1 MLTSLILLVSL
12 FGANP
17 SYAQDTYVKDVYD
30 LLGLNTDGTSAVTKL
45 IDENSVKMK
54 ASEAIGTD
62 GKIKGDYLAA
72 VINCAGADLYKC
84 KEEPLKK
91 AVAALEYDA
100 RQKYSKQIIQKYYTQ
115 IKDVVKNSS
124 DYGKSAGLT
133 VGNDDYKFSK
143 KLIEARADLAKDEFE
158 YLNAK
163 ASGKTI
169 DETALK
175 AKIDGTR
182 KTFESKLTELK
193 SATFDNDAP
202 TKEETA
208 DATKRQNK
216 SRGLILDALKDAE
229 DDLAVTADK
238 VDVADIY
245 NTIPEGLEI
254 CKDYD
259 KMSAEN
265 KAKCEKMA
273 AEYLKAAASGG
284 SVWKPIKVT
293 NDKNCDMFDRLGS
306 DGWNTLLGF
315 VSTYKTLKFQECT
328 DDYGSGDEKCIK
340 QGTTLKNWLG
350 DPMNLTA
357 TYYDADTTTN
367 DAVSSIKINP
377 SFSTASTGTTPS
389 LGVGGTNP
397 YNSFLAYTQSAATG
411 TGSPIAAGK
420 GANNTVSA
428 GTGAEILNNISNQY
442 TAIGQG
448 AGNFSSKY
456 TPYSTNITNYN
467 NELTSVIASATNPQ
481 IYQARANS
489 VDKTMKQATG
499 TGDVKYP
506 GIAGYT
512 NTIDLRQKISELN
525 AQETQLGLDYAA
537 VLAKA
542 HSAPY
547 RLKRGSLAER
557 TQAAADLAMASG
569 FEEYVKMQGK
579 LIEGEKQLYYQNTN
593 VIMNSNS
600 AQNTFDISSMYA
612 SNGKV
617 VYNRKALKLNNLK
630 TPVGGM
636 YALKKGWRE
645 NFARY
650 IDQMNKKAEEAK
662 VKMNFAKAKMQK
674 LLAQNVPIVAVKS
687 LPGQAGVAYE
697 IRNMES
703 IEAVAKKNM
712 ANIEKAMEYH
722 RSRRLST
729 PPDLYAK
736 YEQDA
741 TALKTSMQNVV
752 AAIDQAKPNVN
763 KSYAVLDNL
772 YVEVPKAEAL
782 RNIAKQMVAKG
793 L

>member
-1 MLTSLILLVSL
+1 MQKS
-12 FGANP
+12 AAWDP
-17 SYAQDTYVKDVYD
+17 ST
-30 LLGLNTDGTSAVTKL
+30 
-45 IDENSVKMK
+45 
-54 ASEAIGTD
+54 

-84 KEEPLKK
+84 EQEPLKK

-100 RQKYSKQIIQKYYTQ
+100 RLKYSKQLV
-115 IKDVVKNSS
+115 KDYHAKITAVKKNATEYSINEI
-124 DYGKSAGLT
+124 DKAFP
-133 VGNDDYKFSK
+133 N
-143 KLIEARADLAKDEFE
+143 ARAFSNQLIGLRTDLAEAEFE
-158 YLNAK
+158 ALNYK
-163 ASGKTI
+163 ASGK
-169 DETALK
+169 
-175 AKIDGTR
+175 
-182 KTFESKLTELK
+182 
-193 SATFDNDAP
+193 
-202 TKEETA
+202 A
-208 DATKRQNK
+208 DATEAQKKKISSAKLAFDNKLKALNSETFNNDGLSTEAAADAKKRQDN
-216 SRGLILDALKDAE
+216 SRESIINALKKVE
-229 DDLAVTADK
+229 SDLAVTADK

-245 NTIPEGLEI
+245 NTIPEGLDI

-265 KAKCEKMA
+265 KAKCEKLA

-306 DGWNTLLGF
+306 DGWNTILGF

-350 DPMNLTA
+350 DPMSLATTA
-357 TYYDADTTTN
+357 YYEDDATN
-367 DAVSSIKINP
+367 KDAVSSIKINP
-377 SFSTASTGTTPS
+377 SFSTASTGTSPS
-389 LGVGGTNP
+389 MSVGGTNP
-397 YNSFLAYTQSAATG
+397 YNPFLAYTPTTATG

-428 GTGAEILNNISNQY
+428 GTGAEMLNNISSQY
-442 TAIGQG
+442 IATGQG
-448 AGNFSSKY
+448 AGNFNNKY

-467 NELTSVIASATNPQ
+467 NELTSAIVSATNPQ
-481 IYQARANS
+481 IYKARANS
-489 VDKTMKQATG
+489 VDKTMKQAAG
-499 TGDVKYP
+499 TGEVKYP
-506 GIAGYT
+506 GVAGYT
-512 NTIDLRQKISELN
+512 NTIDLRQKISELD

-547 RLKRGSLAER
+547 RMKRGSLSER
-557 TQAAADLAMASG
+557 MQAAADLAMAPG

-579 LIEGEKQLYYQNTN
+579 LIEGEKQLYYSNTN
-593 VIMNSNS
+593 VIINSNS
-600 AQNTFDISSMYA
+600 AQNTFDISTMYA
-612 SNGKV
+612 SNGKA
-617 VYNRKALKLNNLK
+617 VYNRKALKLKNLK
-630 TPVGGM
+630 TPVGGV
-636 YALKKGWRE
+636 YALKKGWQE

-650 IDQMNKKAEEAK
+650 IEEMNKKAEEAK
-662 VKMNFAKAKMQK
+662 VKMNLAKTKMQK
-674 LLAQNVPIVAVKS
+674 LLAQNVPIVAVKA

-697 IRNMES
+697 IRNMEG
-703 IEAVAKKNM
+703 IEAVTKRNM
-712 ANIEKAMEYH
+712 ANIEKAMAYH
-722 RSRRLST
+722 RSRKLST

-752 AAIDQAKPNVN
+752 AAIDQAKPNMN